1 LDLVR
6 KSWRKR
12 GMKAIFPYDASPRVK
27 APFTTFAAASL
38 DIETCPETNNALPPE
53 TEVLPMC

>member
-1 LDLVR
+1 
-6 KSWRKR
+6 
-12 GMKAIFPYDASPRVK
+12 MKGVFHHDASPRVK